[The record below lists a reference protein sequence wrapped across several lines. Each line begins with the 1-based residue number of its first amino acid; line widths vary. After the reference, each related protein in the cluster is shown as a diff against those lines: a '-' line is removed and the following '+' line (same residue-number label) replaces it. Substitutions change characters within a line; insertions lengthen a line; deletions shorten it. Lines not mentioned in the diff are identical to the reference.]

1 MVKVMLKWTKRIV
14 LGLIVLIIVLGLLG
28 MAYQA
33 AATKSDQNKF
43 PPPGQRVD
51 IGGYKLHM
59 YCLGAG
65 SPTVILDAA
74 SMGTVS
80 TWIWIQP
87 ELAKETRVCAY
98 DRADVGWSDL
108 SPQPNDTKQNAEAL
122 YMLLND
128 AGVAPPYVLV
138 GHSLGGLYVR
148 MYAHM
153 YPAEVVGMVFIEGTL
168 PDGLHRLGKP
178 DVMPNAPNAGMMDTA
193 PFISSLG
200 LLRLM
205 DFPATDF
212 GLTRT
217 PTERTTGISGFKQVG

>member
-80 TWIWIQP
+80 TWIWI
-87 ELAKETRVCAY
+87 
-98 DRADVGWSDL
+98 
-108 SPQPNDTKQNAEAL
+108 
-122 YMLLND
+122 
-128 AGVAPPYVLV
+128 
-138 GHSLGGLYVR
+138 
-148 MYAHM
+148 
-153 YPAEVVGMVFIEGTL
+153 
-168 PDGLHRLGKP
+168 
-178 DVMPNAPNAGMMDTA
+178 
-193 PFISSLG
+193 
-200 LLRLM
+200 
-205 DFPATDF
+205 
-212 GLTRT
+212 
-217 PTERTTGISGFKQVG
+217 